1 MTEDR
6 LKALEANMIAMRL
19 FNSNLVA
26 IVSLLYAQ
34 SGRGSEIIDLLD
46 KYHSQSSENI
56 ASARTDPEDGRRIA
70 EELEK
75 IHYSARRVAE
85 LVVSG
90 LEDQQND

>member
-26 IVSLLYAQ
+26 IITRLYAQ
-34 SGRGSEIIDLLD
+34 SDRGNEIIELLD
-46 KYHSQSSENI
+46 KYHSLSSENI
-56 ASARTDPEDGRRIA
+56 ANAKTDPEDGRRIA

-90 LEDQQND
+90 LEDK